1 MIPAKKE
8 FTNNEYYAFEHNSR
22 VMGASM
28 LLQLCKD
35 LISNDPAIRQS
46 AFQDFGID
54 EKGKMKQNKNFE
66 DYLKI
71 IFGYEC
77 YKTYK
82 ILRKNICECI
92 KHKKLTKFIRNC
104 VEQTKTNK

>member
-35 LISNDPAIRQS
+35 LISNDPEIKKS
-46 AFQDFGID
+46 AFADFGIN
-54 EKGKMKQNKNFE
+54 EEGEIVKTNKTFE
-66 DYLKI
+66 NYLKI

-77 YKTYK
+77 YKAYK
-82 ILRKNICECI
+82 DLRKNICKCI
-92 KHKKLTKFIRNC
+92 KAKNLTKFIRNC
-104 VEQTKTNK
+104 VELTITK